1 MHIAVTYRLESSTPV
16 GCLLSSVSVDVQFRR
31 TLTNNRAG
39 LLLHDKGGGSSGQ
52 VEGSNNL
59 VVELHD
65 DEQGQVE

>member
-1 MHIAVTYRLESSTPV
+1 M
-16 GCLLSSVSVDVQFRR
+16 GCLLSSVDVQFRR

-39 LLLHDKGGGSSGQ
+39 LLLHDEGGGSSGQ

-65 DEQGQVE
+65 DEQEQVE